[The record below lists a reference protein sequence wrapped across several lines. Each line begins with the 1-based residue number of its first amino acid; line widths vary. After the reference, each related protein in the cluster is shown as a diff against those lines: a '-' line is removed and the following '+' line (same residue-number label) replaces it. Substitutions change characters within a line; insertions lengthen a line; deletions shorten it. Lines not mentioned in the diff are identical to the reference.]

1 MERQQIQASG
11 IGNQQQLHANQR
23 QHRRH
28 VVRHQQSPAP
38 RLQRHGL
45 DTDRTHHSGGID
57 LETSGGSPQSG
68 AGITE
73 IGVVKV
79 RGGVVLGT
87 FQSFVDPGHS
97 LPPVITQLTGFT
109 DQMLLSAPFIV
120 EVRRRLF
127 EFLGSEDE
135 TVLVAHNSPFD
146 MSFLKA
152 AALAHE
158 YPWPNYLTIDTAR
171 LARAVLDRDEV
182 INCKL
187 GTLAVFFNAHTSP
200 NHRALDDALATVDVL
215 HGIIERLAGHNV
227 STFEEMRNFPSKKKR
242 AKRPISE

>member
-1 MERQQIQASG
+1 MIS
-11 IGNQQQLHANQR
+11 IGET
-23 QHRRH
+23 
-28 VVRHQQSPAP
+28 
-38 RLQRHGL
+38 RLS
-45 DTDRTHHSGGID
+45 DTTFAVID
-57 LETSGGSPQSG
+57 LETSGGSPRSG

-97 LPPVITQLTGFT
+97 LPAFITQLTGIT
-109 DQMLLSAPFIV
+109 DEMLISAPFVDEILPT
-120 EVRRRLF
+120 LF
-127 EFLGSEDE
+127 QFLGPPEE

-158 YPWPNYLTIDTAR
+158 VSWPNYLTVDTAR
-171 LARAVLDRDEV
+171 LARAVLDPDEV
-182 INCKL
+182 VNCKL
-187 GTLAVFFNAHTSP
+187 GTLAVFFDAHTSP

-215 HGIIERLAGHNV
+215 HGIIERLAGHKV
-227 STFEEMRNFPSKKKR
+227 QTFEELRNFPSQRKR
-242 AKRPISE
+242 IKRPVSE

>member
-1 MERQQIQASG
+1 MVS
-11 IGNQQQLHANQR
+11 IGET
-23 QHRRH
+23 
-28 VVRHQQSPAP
+28 
-38 RLQRHGL
+38 RLS
-45 DTDRTHHSGGID
+45 DTTFAVID
-57 LETSGGSPQSG
+57 LETSGGSPRSG

-97 LPPVITQLTGFT
+97 LPAFITQLTGIT
-109 DQMLLSAPFIV
+109 DEMLISAPFVDEILPS
-120 EVRRRLF
+120 LF
-127 EFLGSEDE
+127 QFLGPPEE

-158 YPWPNYLTIDTAR
+158 VSWPNYLTVDTAR
-171 LARAVLDRDEV
+171 LARAVLDPDEV
-182 INCKL
+182 VNCKL

-215 HGIIERLAGHNV
+215 HGIIERLSGHKV
-227 STFEEMRNFPSKKKR
+227 QTFEELRNFPSHRKR
-242 AKRPISE
+242 IKRLVSE

>member
-1 MERQQIQASG
+1 MVS
-11 IGNQQQLHANQR
+11 IGET
-23 QHRRH
+23 
-28 VVRHQQSPAP
+28 
-38 RLQRHGL
+38 RLS
-45 DTDRTHHSGGID
+45 DTTFAVID
-57 LETSGGSPQSG
+57 LETSGGSPRSG

-97 LPPVITQLTGFT
+97 LPAFITQLTGIT
-109 DQMLLSAPFIV
+109 DEMLISAPFVDEILPS
-120 EVRRRLF
+120 LF
-127 EFLGSEDE
+127 QFLGPPEE

-152 AALAHE
+152 AAIAHE
-158 YPWPNYLTIDTAR
+158 VSWPNYLTVDTAR
-171 LARAVLDRDEV
+171 LARAVLDPDEV
-182 INCKL
+182 VNCKL

-215 HGIIERLAGHNV
+215 HGIIERLAGHKV
-227 STFEEMRNFPSKKKR
+227 QTFEELRNFPSHRKR
-242 AKRPISE
+242 IKRPVSE

>member
-1 MERQQIQASG
+1 MVN
-11 IGNQQQLHANQR
+11 IGETL
-23 QHRRH
+23 
-28 VVRHQQSPAP
+28 
-38 RLQRHGL
+38 LK
-45 DTDRTHHSGGID
+45 DTTFAVID
-57 LETSGGSPQSG
+57 LETSGGSPKSG

-97 LPPVITQLTGFT
+97 LSSFITQLTGIS
-109 DQMLLSAPFIV
+109 DEMLLSAPFID
-120 EVRRRLF
+120 EVLPTLF
-127 EFLGSEDE
+127 EFLGSPDE

-152 AALAHE
+152 AALVHE
-158 YPWPNYLTIDTAR
+158 YEWPNYLTVDTAR

-182 INCKL
+182 VNCKL
-187 GTLAVFFNAHTSP
+187 GTLAEFFNTSVSP

-215 HGIIERLAGHNV
+215 HGIIERLAGHEV
-227 STFEEMRNFPSKKKR
+227 STFEEMRNFPSRKR
-242 AKRPISE
+242 RVKRPISD

>member
-1 MERQQIQASG
+1 MVN
-11 IGNQQQLHANQR
+11 IGETL
-23 QHRRH
+23 
-28 VVRHQQSPAP
+28 
-38 RLQRHGL
+38 LK
-45 DTDRTHHSGGID
+45 DTTFAVID
-57 LETSGGSPQSG
+57 LETSGGSPKSG

-97 LPPVITQLTGFT
+97 LPVFITQLTGIS
-109 DQMLLSAPFIV
+109 DEMLVSAPFID
-120 EVRRRLF
+120 EVLPTLF
-127 EFLGSEDE
+127 EFLGSPDE

-152 AALAHE
+152 AALVHE
-158 YPWPNYLTIDTAR
+158 YEWPNYLTVDTAR

-182 INCKL
+182 VNCKL
-187 GTLAVFFNAHTSP
+187 GTLAEFFNTAVSP

-215 HGIIERLAGHNV
+215 HGIIERLAGHEV
-227 STFEEMRNFPSKKKR
+227 STFEEMRNFPSRKR
-242 AKRPISE
+242 RVKRPISD

>member
-1 MERQQIQASG
+1 MVN
-11 IGNQQQLHANQR
+11 IGEI
-23 QHRRH
+23 
-28 VVRHQQSPAP
+28 
-38 RLQRHGL
+38 RLS
-45 DTDRTHHSGGID
+45 DTTFAVID
-57 LETSGGSPQSG
+57 LETSGGSPKSG

-97 LPPVITQLTGFT
+97 LPPFITQLTGIT
-109 DQMLLSAPFIV
+109 DAMLLSAPFID
-120 EVRRRLF
+120 EVLPSLF
-127 EFLGSEDE
+127 EFLGSPDE

-146 MSFLKA
+146 ISFLKA
-152 AALAHE
+152 AALVHE
-158 YPWPNYLTIDTAR
+158 YPWPAYAIVDTAR

-187 GTLAVFFNAHTSP
+187 GTLAEFFNTHTTP

-215 HGIIERLAGHNV
+215 HGLIERLAGHNV
-227 STFEEMRNFPSKKKR
+227 WSFEEMRNFPSKKKR
-242 AKRPISE
+242 VKRTISE

>member
-1 MERQQIQASG
+1 MIS
-11 IGNQQQLHANQR
+11 IGET
-23 QHRRH
+23 
-28 VVRHQQSPAP
+28 
-38 RLQRHGL
+38 RLS
-45 DTDRTHHSGGID
+45 DTTFAVID
-57 LETSGGSPQSG
+57 LETSGGSPRSG

-97 LPPVITQLTGFT
+97 LPAFITQLTGIT
-109 DQMLLSAPFIV
+109 DEMLISAPFVDEILPT
-120 EVRRRLF
+120 LF
-127 EFLGSEDE
+127 QFLGPPEE

-158 YPWPNYLTIDTAR
+158 VSWPNYLTVDTAR
-171 LARAVLDRDEV
+171 LARAVLDPDEV
-182 INCKL
+182 VNCKL

-215 HGIIERLAGHNV
+215 HGIIERLAGHKV
-227 STFEEMRNFPSKKKR
+227 QTFEELRNFPSRRKR
-242 AKRPISE
+242 IKRPVSE

>member
-1 MERQQIQASG
+1 MIS
-11 IGNQQQLHANQR
+11 IGET
-23 QHRRH
+23 
-28 VVRHQQSPAP
+28 
-38 RLQRHGL
+38 RLS
-45 DTDRTHHSGGID
+45 DTTFAVID
-57 LETSGGSPQSG
+57 LETSGGSPRSG

-97 LPPVITQLTGFT
+97 LPAFITQLTGIT
-109 DQMLLSAPFIV
+109 DEMLISAPFVDEILPS
-120 EVRRRLF
+120 LF
-127 EFLGSEDE
+127 QFLGPPEE

-158 YPWPNYLTIDTAR
+158 VSWPNYLTVDTAR
-171 LARAVLDRDEV
+171 LARAVLDPDEV
-182 INCKL
+182 VNCKL

-215 HGIIERLAGHNV
+215 HGIIERLAGHKV
-227 STFEEMRNFPSKKKR
+227 QTFEELRNFPSHRKR
-242 AKRPISE
+242 IKRPVSE